1 MESGF
6 KMAIVNKLQLL
17 SIKYHNTTRS
27 GKILSKLV
35 SDVQFIG
42 QLIYENANDVLMMS
56 EDVVFVA
63 IVALVK
69 MPVMLLFYLIAIPVS
84 AWITRAF
91 MRPIAENKVILRHKT
106 ETSNASF
113 KEMLELERLTRSH
126 GLQKTQVRNISTLV
140 RAVQNAS
147 NEYDRHQLRLASV
160 VYGLTQGFRLVCLC
174 LAVYLASD
182 GKITIGSVVLFQSL
196 FDTIINSVQKVLDRM
211 PQITQGYD
219 SLASVNEILFEKD
232 MERNGTQKLPAPVR
246 GEIEVKDLVFS
257 YADEKEPTLNGVSFH
272 VPAGK
277 CVAFVA
283 KSGEGKSTLLNLI
296 LGLYSK
302 QSGEILI
309 DGIDIDDLD
318 KNSFRRYVAVVPQN
332 TVLFSGTLWEN
343 LVYGLNYISTAR
355 VMEVLQSVGLED
367 LVLSHPDG
375 LNREILEGG
384 DNLSG
389 GQRQRIAI
397 ARALLREAK
406 FILFDEATSAL
417 DAESEKQV
425 QEAIESL
432 MGSCTMLMV
441 AHRLNT
447 LRKADMIYRLKD
459 GKAFLCESFE
469 QVMEEVQEKAQE

>member
-1 MESGF
+1 M
-6 KMAIVNKLQLL
+6 
-17 SIKYHNTTRS
+17 
-27 GKILSKLV
+27 
-35 SDVQFIG
+35 
-42 QLIYENANDVLMMS
+42 
-56 EDVVFVA
+56 
-63 IVALVK
+63 
-69 MPVMLLFYLIAIPVS
+69 
-84 AWITRAF
+84 
-91 MRPIAENKVILRHKT
+91 
-106 ETSNASF
+106 
-113 KEMLELERLTRSH
+113 
-126 GLQKTQVRNISTLV
+126 
-140 RAVQNAS
+140 
-147 NEYDRHQLRLASV
+147 
-160 VYGLTQGFRLVCLC
+160 
-174 LAVYLASD
+174 
-182 GKITIGSVVLFQSL
+182 
-196 FDTIINSVQKVLDRM
+196 
-211 PQITQGYD
+211 
-219 SLASVNEILFEKD
+219 
-232 MERNGTQKLPAPVR
+232 
-246 GEIEVKDLVFS
+246 
-257 YADEKEPTLNGVSFH
+257 
-272 VPAGK
+272 
-277 CVAFVA
+277 
-283 KSGEGKSTLLNLI
+283 NLI

-459 GKAFLCESFE
+459 GKAFLCESLE
-469 QVMEEVQEKAQE
+469 QVMDEVQEKAQE